1 MAHYLKS
8 PASQLDYTIDW
19 NAGYLD
25 TDSVTASSWSLT
37 PSEINGL
44 RIESEIQTGLRTI
57 VMVSGGVPGHFYT
70 LTNNVSLTG
79 GRTDSRSI
87 TLRVEQR

>member
-19 NAGYLD
+19 NAGYLE
-25 TDSVTASSWSLT
+25 TDRVTASTWSLT
-37 PSEINGL
+37 PVELNGL
-44 RIESEIQTGLRTI
+44 RIESEIQTDLRTT
-57 VMVSGGVPGHFYT
+57 VMLSGGVPGHFYII
-70 LTNNVSLTG
+70 TNTVSLTG